1 MKNDNKNK
9 NTEKLKKLN
18 EKRKNKKE
26 RKEKIENLRL
36 KYTKKSKI
44 KSFYASKIP
53 GWLINFMNDPSNDSL
68 EEWASKCDPST
79 IPYGLLK
86 HKHI

>member
-9 NTEKLKKLN
+9 NTEKLKRLN
-18 EKRKNKKE
+18 EKRKNKKA
-26 RKEKIENLRL
+26 RKNRNLRL

>member
-9 NTEKLKKLN
+9 NTEKLKRLN
-18 EKRKNKKE
+18 EKRKNKKA
-26 RKEKIENLRL
+26 RKKIENLRL